1 MTDNT
6 NTNIIDKIKKLIA
19 LSEDSGAT
27 EAEKLLALQKA
38 QRLMLQYSLS
48 EEALLNGSEPEIVES
63 EFKLDRPIFYLDAK
77 KLCMIAGLVGES
89 FGCYA
94 CFNRKG
100 QVKLFGF
107 RVNCQ
112 IVDYTIKVLLN
123 QGIRDC
129 ATGWKLNP
137 SASYKMSFWKGFTV
151 GLEERFTKI
160 KLSDEVGIQL
170 YDKVKDFFIQ
180 RVKFTDTV
188 SFFGADSEAHSSGKK
203 SARDAVV
210 TQALNTQS
218 GVDRK
223 LL

>member
-1 MTDNT
+1 MDSSV
-6 NTNIIDKIKKLIA
+6 IDKIKKLIA

-27 EAEKLLALQKA
+27 EAEKLLALQQA
-38 QRLMLQYSLS
+38 QKLMLKYSLDQD
-48 EEALLNGSEPEIVES
+48 AIFNGAEPEIVEVD
-63 EFKLDRPIFYLDAK
+63 FKLDRPIFYLDAK
-77 KLCMIAGLVGES
+77 KLCMIAGLIGES

-94 CFNRKG
+94 CFNRAN

-107 RVNCQ
+107 KVNCQ
-112 IVDYTIKVLLN
+112 IVDYTVKVLLN

-160 KLSDEVGIQL
+160 KLSDETGIQL
-170 YDKVKDFFIQ
+170 YDKVKDFFNQ
-180 RVKFTDTV
+180 RIKFTDTV
-188 SFFGADSEAHSSGKK
+188 SFLGASTEAHNVGEK

-210 TQALNTQS
+210 TQALNQ
-218 GVDRK
+218 GGERK